1 MANPSTEKI
10 EEHTVERVE
19 SKEPRTMS
27 TDVAGHAL
35 QRVESQD
42 SLHRKNFFNDNEH
55 LRQTAYWSSPRFAGS
70 LLAAFLL
77 ANSLFIAFGMPINL
91 LTVIDADIGPSP
103 NIYLVTLIFNIFL
116 GVLHLLFGRLSDI
129 LGRRYFLLGGTL
141 LNVIGSIVC
150 ARAND
155 VNTVIGG
162 SVLTGTGSAAAL
174 LYPIIVHEVLP
185 NKYRHWGHAA
195 VTLSVLPS
203 LGFGS
208 SISRTFVADT
218 SLSWRGAY
226 WLNVAVS
233 GAAFVLFAICYFP
246 PDFHMIN
253 SELTKWQ
260 EVKEFDYGG
269 FLLYLGGLL
278 LVILGFSWPSG
289 TYAWKSPQV
298 ISTLVIGTLLLVGFA
313 FYEIYMPLKQPLF
326 PIRLIKIRNFWTCII
341 IGSTMQMV
349 WFALNVF
356 WPIQLTVL
364 YTSNQTRIGLLSSIN
379 GIALVAGELFSAPF
393 FKTFGH
399 LKIQLVAACA
409 ITAIFASLM
418 AVNTYKTEGLGIA
431 INCVTGLSVGWIEL
445 VTIVTVGLVAPP
457 HDIGVAQSFF
467 SSTRQLFGTV
477 ATFLPAE
484 IVPAVENAGLPA
496 SSISDLFQAM
506 ANGTAAAL
514 ETVPGMNGD
523 ILGAYVVAT
532 KVAYGHAFRVVYL
545 STLGFFALGMIAS
558 FFVVDITELLTGFV
572 NKTIH
577 KPSVLQ
583 KKEGEV

>member
-1 MANPSTEKI
+1 MANLSKEKI
-10 EEHTVERVE
+10 EEHTLERVD
-19 SKEPRTMS
+19 SKDPGT
-27 TDVAGHAL
+27 AIIGIPGHAL
-35 QRVESQD
+35 ERVNSKD
-42 SLHRKNFFNDNEH
+42 SLQRKNFFDDTEH
-55 LRQTAYWSSPRFAGS
+55 LRESAYWRSPRLAGS
-70 LLAAFLL
+70 LIAALLL

-91 LTVIDADIGPSP
+91 LTVINADIGPSP

-141 LNVIGSIVC
+141 LSVVGSIVC
-150 ARAND
+150 ALAKD

-162 SVLTGTGSAAAL
+162 SVLTGTGAAASL
-174 LYPIIVHEVLP
+174 LYPIIIHEVLP
-185 NKYRHWGHAA
+185 NKYRHWGHAS
-195 VTLSVLPS
+195 VTLSVLPT

-208 SISRTFVADT
+208 AIARTFVADT
-218 SLSWRGAY
+218 TLSWRGAY

-269 FLLYLGGLL
+269 FLLYLTGLL

-298 ISTLVIGTLLLVGFA
+298 VSTLVIGVLLLVGFA

-326 PIRLIKIRNFWTCII
+326 PFRLIKIRNIWTCVI
-341 IGSTMQMV
+341 IGSTIQMV

-364 YTSNQTRIGLLSSIN
+364 YTSDQTSIGLLSSIN
-379 GIALVAGELFSAPF
+379 GIALVAGELCAAPL
-393 FKTFGH
+393 FKSFGH
-399 LKIQLVAACA
+399 LKIQLIAACA

-418 AVNTYKTEGLGIA
+418 AVNTYKTEGLGIT
-431 INCVTGLSVGWIEL
+431 INCVTGLSVGWVEL
-445 VTIVTVGLVAPP
+445 ITIVTVGLVAPP

-467 SSTRQLFGTV
+467 ASTRQLFGTV
-477 ATFLPAE
+477 ASKCSRFVINFYST
-484 IVPAVENAGLPA
+484 
-496 SSISDLFQAM
+496 
-506 ANGTAAAL
+506 ANS
-514 ETVPGMNGD
+514 
-523 ILGAYVVAT
+523 
-532 KVAYGHAFRVVYL
+532 RVNSQHL
-545 STLGFFALGMIAS
+545 SRHL
-558 FFVVDITELLTGFV
+558 
-572 NKTIH
+572 
-577 KPSVLQ
+577 
-583 KKEGEV
+583 